1 MNFHFPIVSF
11 LKKTS
16 TAFLSLFASAFFA
29 GTLFATP
36 IAVVTEAGAE
46 AVFKP
51 KTEGAESVSLGV
63 ADADGLLIVAD
74 APAVAGTLI
83 LTHADAAVPS
93 VVDFDPAKNSG
104 KISVPLKL
112 RPASVIIAAQPA
124 DEVEIFVNGKHCGRG
139 AVTLGDIA
147 PRKPITVE
155 ARSARRG
162 IQSRVV
168 SVAPGEMVSVKFD
181 LRGNGSVARADGQV
195 ILPELPLVLA
205 SQTGAIV
212 RADGVVAEFDRE
224 AGALR
229 GLELGSRVV
238 EIFLPWQGKEVCVW
252 RAMLPARSAML
263 PGANAVGVPEPVPAE
278 TSAKPALAENA
289 STATASSEKNEPT
302 IVPGRVLFS
311 SGSRVT
317 VSLGSD
323 NGAKTGAAKIVF
335 GDAAPVAVDFLVVTP
350 TQSMLQLPDGAPVP
364 ADNVNCR
371 IVAE

>member
-11 LKKTS
+11 FKKTS
-16 TAFLSLFASAFFA
+16 TAFLSLFASAFLA
-29 GTLFATP
+29 GTLFAAP

-51 KTEGAESVSLGV
+51 KTEGAETVSLGV

-74 APAVAGTLI
+74 APVVAGTLI
-83 LTHADAAVPS
+83 LTHADAAVPA

-168 SVAPGEMVSVKFD
+168 SAAPGEMVSVKFD
-181 LRGNGSVARADGQV
+181 LRGNEPAARADGQV
-195 ILPELPLVLA
+195 VLPELPLVLA

-263 PGANAVGVPEPVPAE
+263 PGANVVGVPEPVPAE
-278 TSAKPALAENA
+278 TSAKPASAENVL
-289 STATASSEKNEPT
+289 ATASSGKTEPA

-323 NGAKTGAAKIVF
+323 NGAKVGSAKIVF
-335 GDAAPVAVDFLVVTP
+335 GDGEPVAVDFLVVTP
-350 TQSMLQLPDGAPVP
+350 TQSMLQLPDGAAVP
-364 ADNVNCR
+364 ADNATCR